1 MAIERL
7 KVGIIGGGFMGRV
20 HTNAARTAGGD
31 VVAIS
36 SSSLAS
42 AERAAAE
49 FSIGHAYANS
59 DELLADP
66 NIDVVHICTPNS
78 THASLALAA
87 LLAGKHVIC
96 EKPLATT
103 SAEAQALVEAA
114 AKSGKVAAVPFI
126 YRYHP
131 MVREARAR
139 VAAGPGPARGCGRRR
154 DVAPVASAEADGSG
168 VVAEVPGRLP
178 GQRGQAQG
186 ARVVSDLSAALF
198 RLRRVERALTELTR
212 SGLGRPERD
221 RLEGKCDG
229 MRAAIRVVE
238 DLEREEA

>member
-1 MAIERL
+1 MAIQRL

-66 NIDVVHICTPNS
+66 KIDVVHICTPNS

-96 EKPLATT
+96 EKP
-103 SAEAQALVEAA
+103 V
-114 AKSGKVAAVPFI
+114 AKSLRQVQRP
-126 YRYHP
+126 
-131 MVREARAR
+131 ELARQQPL
-139 VAAGPGPARGCGRRR
+139 PGLALPQQAQPRQRLRPR
-154 DVAPVASAEADGSG
+154 ASARPS
-168 VVAEVPGRLP
+168 LP
-178 GQRGQAQG
+178 
-186 ARVVSDLSAALF
+186 
-198 RLRRVERALTELTR
+198 
-212 SGLGRPERD
+212 
-221 RLEGKCDG
+221 
-229 MRAAIRVVE
+229 
-238 DLEREEA
+238 